1 MKPRR
6 SSQSTRR
13 YAGKTLGNARALRLE
28 HTDAEGLLWSR
39 LRDKQI
45 DGHKFRRQQPI
56 GPYIADFAC
65 MTEKLLIELD
75 GGGHAEQKTK
85 DRRREEYLQRSG
97 YRVLRF
103 WNTEVFENLS
113 GVLEKVREALEQP
126 PRTGN

>member
-1 MKPRR
+1 MI
-6 SSQSTRR
+6 SSQPDKPIETYRR
-13 YAGKTLGNARALRLE
+13 YARKNMRNARTLRRE

-39 LRDKQI
+39 LREKQI

-65 MTEKLLIELD
+65 MSEKLLIELD
-75 GGGHAEQKTK
+75 GGGHAEQKAK
-85 DRRREEYLQRSG
+85 DRQREEYLRRGG

-113 GVLEKVREALEQP
+113 GVLEKVREALAKQS
-126 PRTGN
+126 

>member
-1 MKPRR
+1 MTESGRQYNPRH
-6 SSQSTRR
+6 
-13 YAGKTLGNARALRLE
+13 LGNARALRRE

-75 GGGHAEQKTK
+75 GGGHAEQKAK
-85 DRRREEYLQRSG
+85 DRRREEYLRRSG

-113 GVLEKVREALEQP
+113 GVLERVREVLGQP
-126 PRTGN
+126 SQAGN

>member
-1 MKPRR
+1 MGESGRQYNPRH
-6 SSQSTRR
+6 
-13 YAGKTLGNARALRLE
+13 LGNARALRRD

-75 GGGHAEQKTK
+75 GGGHAEQKAK
-85 DRRREEYLQRSG
+85 DRRREEYLRRSG

-113 GVLEKVREALEQP
+113 GVLERVREALADP
-126 PRTGN
+126 PTDSAFA

>member
-1 MKPRR
+1 MTESGRQYDPRHE
-6 SSQSTRR
+6 
-13 YAGKTLGNARALRLE
+13 GNARALRRE

-45 DGHKFRRQQPI
+45 EGYKFRRQQPI

-113 GVLEKVREALEQP
+113 GVLEKVREALADP
-126 PRTGN
+126 PTDSAVA

>member
-1 MKPRR
+1 MTESGRQYNPRH
-6 SSQSTRR
+6 
-13 YAGKTLGNARALRLE
+13 LGNARTLRRE

-45 DGHKFRRQQPI
+45 DGRKFRRQQPI

-65 MTEKLLIELD
+65 MSDKLLIELD

-85 DRRREEYLQRSG
+85 DRQREEYLRRRG

-103 WNTEVFENLS
+103 WNTEVLENLS
-113 GVLEKVREALEQP
+113 GVLEKVRETLADP
-126 PRTGN
+126 PTDSAFA

>member
-1 MKPRR
+1 MSESGRQYNPRH
-6 SSQSTRR
+6 
-13 YAGKTLGNARALRLE
+13 LGNARALRRD

-85 DRRREEYLQRSG
+85 DRRREEYLRRSG

-113 GVLEKVREALEQP
+113 GVLEKVREALGQLP
-126 PRTGN
+126 

>member
-1 MKPRR
+1 MTESGRQYDPRH
-6 SSQSTRR
+6 
-13 YAGKTLGNARALRLE
+13 LGNARALRRE

-39 LRDKQI
+39 LRDRGL

-85 DRRREEYLQRSG
+85 DRRREEYLRRSG

-113 GVLEKVREALEQP
+113 GVLERVREALADP
-126 PRTGN
+126 PTDSAFA